1 MKERSRGKGAQQTR
15 VNRWAS
21 GPADAGGALG
31 AVRGGGVSESVA
43 KAPRAGIG
51 GEKKRGISTIL
62 FRHPGS
68 IRAFATDLDNSTPRA
83 PARMTAS
90 AITPASG
97 PARPAPGRRDVHFAL
112 ERALLTAHLEGEMH
126 LSRAKCTSR
135 RAQDRS
141 APPPRT
147 ASARTAPRRPG
158 PRTTTPGEKAQ
169 WDGVSHVVTRPICL
183 DHLRSVGPPGSR
195 NTVVQ
200 PHTSGPSRRA
210 PLRSRRRPR
219 APHPHHRP
227 LNNLPDQ
234 RGPSPR
240 AARTIRASRAS
251 ISSSRPMRARGDFS
265 EPGVYGWG
273 VRIQRGLFAFAGAI
287 GAQRQG
293 CTDPARPACHRLQRR
308 RTIPTRPA
316 GARRPGVRLHLVGA
330 ESLAG
335 RRCPISR
342 GAPLPP

>member
-21 GPADAGGALG
+21 GLVDAGGAPG
-31 AVRGGGVSESVA
+31 TVRGGGVSESVA

-83 PARMTAS
+83 PARTAAS

-200 PHTSGPSRRA
+200 PHTSGPTALKWSKQKSASTIPPATPRSAPASPPAEQPSGPARAEPASGPNDKGIEGVDIIIAADEGPRRFF
-210 PLRSRRRPR
+210 
-219 APHPHHRP
+219 
-227 LNNLPDQ
+227 
-234 RGPSPR
+234 
-240 AARTIRASRAS
+240 
-251 ISSSRPMRARGDFS
+251 RARG
-265 EPGVYGWG
+265 
-273 VRIQRGLFAFAGAI
+273 VRMGR
-287 GAQRQG
+287 
-293 CTDPARPACHRLQRR
+293 TDPARLIRLRR
-308 RTIPTRPA
+308 GDRSST
-316 GARRPGVRLHLVGA
+316 PGVHGSSAARMPPTATASDDSHQT
-330 ESLAG
+330 
-335 RRCPISR
+335 RRCPTSR